1 MFKSAIFCLVFIV
14 IAMGCTN
21 SNEVAQEPRG
31 VTTNQW
37 PKEITERMQ
46 TQEDAWNQGDLPSF
60 MGGAYWADDSMLFI
74 GKSGMTWGFDATLQN
89 YIKSYPNPEAM
100 GVLTFD
106 NKHWRA
112 LGSDHGMLVGQWLLT
127 RSDSLESLTGSYSLI
142 WERIAGEWLIIADHS
157 SWTNHEPLTWRHC
170 PYRWCLMV
178 GPGPSTPQGE
188 IAVEAI

>member
-157 SWTNHEPLTWRHC
+157 S
-170 PYRWCLMV
+170 
-178 GPGPSTPQGE
+178 
-188 IAVEAI
+188 